1 MGKSIKDIEYI
12 NNKLWKIQDV
22 EDGRKATNPTKGRPA
37 PGTRKA
43 VLAQQ
48 QAQPSLLSY
57 FAQKMREQ
65 HEFDLKPWDIVQKAK
80 KLITFHEAQDR
91 HAQDVLAE
99 EDSRLRRNAITDKL
113 EVVGGFTITDFADP
127 SWKKNS
133 IINAPEPLTD
143 QVWNQIKSQVLKV
156 IERGRQKRAAA
167 AKVIRKRSDVDHYY
181 PSTN

>member
-1 MGKSIKDIEYI
+1 MDSNRPRLGEGTHSLLISCLWVNRCKFGDVYEPNPKKLETYLQLTLGVLRKDIEYI

-65 HEFDLKPWDIVQKAK
+65 HEFV
-80 KLITFHEAQDR
+80 
-91 HAQDVLAE
+91 
-99 EDSRLRRNAITDKL
+99 SCAIYL
-113 EVVGGFTITDFADP
+113 F
-127 SWKKNS
+127 
-133 IINAPEPLTD
+133 L
-143 QVWNQIKSQVLKV
+143 
-156 IERGRQKRAAA
+156 
-167 AKVIRKRSDVDHYY
+167 
-181 PSTN
+181 